1 MGVKD
6 LIEEGVKNE
15 LDKLEN
21 ENEERYKEV
30 KQSIETIRKLL
41 G

>member
-30 KQSIETIRKLL
+30 KQRIENIRKLL

>member
-30 KQSIETIRKLL
+30 KQRIERIRKLL
-41 G
+41 E

>member
-21 ENEERYKEV
+21 ENEKRYKEV
-30 KQSIETIRKLL
+30 KQSIEAIRKLL
-41 G
+41 E